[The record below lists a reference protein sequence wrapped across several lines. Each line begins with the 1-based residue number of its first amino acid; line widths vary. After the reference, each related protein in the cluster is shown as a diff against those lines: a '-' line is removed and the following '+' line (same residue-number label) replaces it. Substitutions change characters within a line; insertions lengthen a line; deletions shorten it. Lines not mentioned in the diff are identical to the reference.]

1 MQGRYPACMDIIMY
15 LLLKF
20 MSFLQICKI
29 FILYKNRKTVRQIS
43 AALSGF
49 EDYSLSAFILEAML
63 DFLRAAL
70 FLWSRPLDTARST
83 VLTAAL

>member
-1 MQGRYPACMDIIMY
+1 MQGRCPACMDIIMY
-15 LLLKF
+15 LLLKL

-29 FILYKNRKTVRQIS
+29 FILYKKTVRQIS

>member
-1 MQGRYPACMDIIMY
+1 MQGRCPACIDIIMY

-29 FILYKNRKTVRQIS
+29 FIKIEKQCGRNLPHCPV
-43 AALSGF
+43 F